1 MPFSTIRAWLGF
13 SDQPSLDRDHSP
25 LRDVVET
32 LEHLEPDRARYLAR
46 FAYVLGRVA
55 HADRQTSAEE
65 TRVMEAIVAEE
76 GGLSADQA
84 LVVVGLAKSSHALF
98 AGTADFQVAQEFA
111 DAATYAQ
118 KLALVRCL
126 FRVAATDAAISLE
139 EEAEIH
145 RVANQFK
152 IDRRDLTSLR
162 VAHAGY
168 LPGLTSRLA
177 PGSES
182 GD

>member
-1 MPFSTIRAWLGF
+1 MPLHLIRAWLGF
-13 SDQPSLDRDHSP
+13 SDQPSAESAKP
-25 LRDVVET
+25 LRDLIDT
-32 LEHLEPDRARYLAR
+32 LEHLEPERARFLAR

-55 HADRQTSAEE
+55 HADRHISAEE
-65 TRVMEAIVAEE
+65 TRAMEAIVTEE

-84 LVVVGLAKSSHALF
+84 IVVVGLAKSSNALF
-98 AGTADFQVAQEFA
+98 GGTADFQVAQEFA
-111 DAATYAQ
+111 DAASYEQ

-126 FRVAATDAAISLE
+126 FRVAATDAAISME

-152 IDRRDLTSLR
+152 IERHDLTALR

-168 LPGLTSRLA
+168 LPGLASRQTPEPRA
-177 PGSES
+177 
-182 GD
+182 